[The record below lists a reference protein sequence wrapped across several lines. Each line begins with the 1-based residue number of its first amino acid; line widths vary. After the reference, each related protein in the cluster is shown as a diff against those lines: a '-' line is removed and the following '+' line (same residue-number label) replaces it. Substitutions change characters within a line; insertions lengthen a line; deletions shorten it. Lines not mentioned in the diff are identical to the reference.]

1 MTLDVTQIKDA
12 RIAEYTFGRTI
23 IKDGINVFSCVDAHD
38 GKRIFG
44 NDPDPLKEIV
54 LDSQTQFVIDW
65 INEHPGGVVDQQQ
78 EVIFGLGEN
87 SFQVHH
93 RTVMFGSTWR
103 SDSLKPATK
112 SLIYHAGTFTHFRAT
127 GLARMTSLED
137 KGVAAC
143 SGFES
148 RAATNRKIIHVNGNC
163 KFTPTSVGS
172 ILVPMFD
179 GWYHRTKMPQHFPFL
194 VTEPE
199 EVTITLDSP
208 GIIIEF
214 TKEEPD
220 VVKFT
225 REWLD
230 QVEKGLIEIVDRA
243 YG

>member
-1 MTLDVTQIKDA
+1 MTLDLTQIKDA

-23 IKDGINVFSCVDAHD
+23 IKDGINVFSCVDAHE

-54 LDSQTQFVIDW
+54 LDSQTQLVIEW
-65 INEHPGGVVDQQQ
+65 INEHPGGIVDQQQ
-78 EVIFGLGEN
+78 EFIFSLGDTL
-87 SFQVHH
+87 QVHH

-103 SDSLKPATK
+103 SDSLKPANK
-112 SLIYHAGTFTHFRAT
+112 SFVYHAGAFTHFRFP
-127 GLARMTSLED
+127 GLARMTSLQD
-137 KGVAAC
+137 KGVVAC
-143 SGFES
+143 SGFEN
-148 RAATNRKIIHVNGNC
+148 RAATNRRIIHVDGSC
-163 KFTPTSVGS
+163 KFTPVSVGS

-199 EVTITLDSP
+199 EITITLDSP
-208 GIIIEF
+208 GVVIEF

-220 VVKFT
+220 VARFS
-225 REWLD
+225 REWLS
-230 QVEKGLIEIVDRA
+230 QVDSGLIEITNRT